1 MHLIHV
7 YIFSISPF
15 KLGIMFLFSVAE
27 LCHSLTNYLVEQR
40 QPLKG
45 IVLLQKAISKLR
57 LFDSQLTSIHADLC
71 HLCLLA
77 KCFKPAL
84 QLLDI
89 DITGICQEVC
99 RKQIEWKVEIC
110 FISFK

>member
-1 MHLIHV
+1 M
-7 YIFSISPF
+7 
-15 KLGIMFLFSVAE
+15 
-27 LCHSLTNYLVEQR
+27 
-40 QPLKG
+40 KG

-57 LFDSQLTSIHADLC
+57 LFDSQLTSVHADLC

-89 DITGICQEVC
+89 DITGICQEVLNDLFLYFFYSVAFF
-99 RKQIEWKVEIC
+99 RSTIPQMDLILMQNTSYSIIIMEE
-110 FISFK
+110 

>member
-1 MHLIHV
+1 MWLI
-7 YIFSISPF
+7 
-15 KLGIMFLFSVAE
+15 SVAE

-84 QLLDI
+84 QVLDI
-89 DITGICQEVC
+89 DITGICQEV
-99 RKQIEWKVEIC
+99 
-110 FISFK
+110 